1 MPNMLVQAAA
11 EGLPKL
17 TRRLFLRNT
26 AAVAGVATIATVAVA
41 DEGPLP
47 TRTAKEEAIWH
58 LRELKRLMKEDG
70 AKRYCVMVVGND
82 YSDRRGVRCIQIC
95 EDEFRD
101 DDRGMFGTK
110 GGDA

>member
-1 MPNMLVQAAA
+1 MPNTLVQAAA
-11 EGLPKL
+11 EGLPKI

-41 DEGPLP
+41 DEAPLP

-58 LRELKRLMKEDG
+58 LRELERLLKEDG
-70 AKRYCVMVVGND
+70 AKRYVVMVVGNN
-82 YSDRRGVRCIQIC
+82 YSDGHGAKCIQIT
-95 EDEFRD
+95 EDAFRD
-101 DDRGMFGTK
+101 DDSGMFAPK